1 MRIGSGQSDKRICIW
16 DIDKAKSE
24 NNKIFP
30 ILEIHHHAD
39 NSKSRSQY
47 LPLLAQSVKEDPYS
61 DRNAFY
67 YARELTFYSRW
78 EEAITAL
85 NKYLAMPEANW
96 INERCYAMRLLSKS
110 YAALGNHWES
120 MAWARKACAEA
131 PNTREPWV
139 DLSLACYSRS
149 MWPEAYAAAKNAL
162 AIKDKALVYTM
173 DPEVWGSKPHDLLA
187 IAAHH
192 LGLKEEAIE
201 HGQIAVDLSPDDERL
216 KNNLEFY
223 KE

>member
-1 MRIGSGQSDKRICIW
+1 
-16 DIDKAKSE
+16 
-24 NNKIFP
+24 
-30 ILEIHHHAD
+30 
-39 NSKSRSQY
+39 
-47 LPLLAQSVKEDPYS
+47 
-61 DRNAFY
+61 
-67 YARELTFYSRW
+67 
-78 EEAITAL
+78 
-85 NKYLAMPEANW
+85 
-96 INERCYAMRLLSKS
+96 
-110 YAALGNHWES
+110 
-120 MAWARKACAEA
+120 
-131 PNTREPWV
+131 
-139 DLSLACYSRS
+139 